1 MSDTK
6 PINELAA
13 ELNAR
18 LSEGGCQAL
27 SMLSER
33 GRRAFFPARGIL
45 GQSAEAR
52 GTEINATIGTAK
64 EDDGSPLCL
73 ECLEA
78 MLNAPS
84 ESFLYAPSSGLPELR
99 RKWGEML
106 SVKSPGLVGRRHS
119 LPVVTNALTHALYVA
134 GLLFLDK
141 GDRLII
147 PDLYWDNYE
156 LLFAE
161 GCGAAFATFPTFDGG
176 AFNVAALRRELLADG
191 EKKVLLLN
199 FPNNPTG
206 YTVTDGEA
214 AAIRD
219 AVLEAANAG
228 KRVVVIIDDAYF
240 GLVYE
245 KGVFR
250 ESIFSLLCDLHER
263 VLAVKLDGATKEDY
277 VWGFRVGFVT
287 FGMKGLSDAQ
297 FKALEDKAAGLVRAT
312 ISSATNIGQRML
324 LLAYAHPDYATQK
337 AAKFATLENRYRIIR
352 GILADHPEY
361 GESFVAMP
369 FNSGYFM
376 CVKPIGVEA
385 EALRRHLLAR
395 HGTGTI
401 MLAGLLRLAFSSVPA
416 DKLGKLFANID
427 AAVRELKGA
436 AK

>member
-161 GCGAAFATFPTFDGG
+161 GCGAEFATFPTFDGG

-191 EKKVLLLN
+191 EKKILLLN

-250 ESIFSLLCDLHER
+250 ESIFSR
-263 VLAVKLDGATKEDY
+263 RRTMSGASAWGSSPLA
-277 VWGFRVGFVT
+277 
-287 FGMKGLSDAQ
+287 
-297 FKALEDKAAGLVRAT
+297 
-312 ISSATNIGQRML
+312 
-324 LLAYAHPDYATQK
+324 
-337 AAKFATLENRYRIIR
+337 
-352 GILADHPEY
+352 
-361 GESFVAMP
+361 
-369 FNSGYFM
+369 
-376 CVKPIGVEA
+376 
-385 EALRRHLLAR
+385 
-395 HGTGTI
+395 
-401 MLAGLLRLAFSSVPA
+401 
-416 DKLGKLFANID
+416 
-427 AAVRELKGA
+427 
-436 AK
+436 